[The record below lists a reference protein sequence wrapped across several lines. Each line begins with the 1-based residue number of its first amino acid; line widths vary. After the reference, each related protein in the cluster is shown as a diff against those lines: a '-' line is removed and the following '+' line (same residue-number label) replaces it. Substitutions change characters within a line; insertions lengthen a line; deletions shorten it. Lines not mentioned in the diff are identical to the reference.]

1 MGLEKYLKGYRIQ
14 EGSADVV
21 LDKDD
26 TSLDAEGWSTVA
38 SGKTAEEA
46 LKNFLK
52 AINHDEVITFNNFYR
67 LVLPDDKVA
76 EL

>member
-1 MGLEKYLKGYRIQ
+1 LIGYRIQ
-14 EGSADVV
+14 QVS
-21 LDKDD
+21 
-26 TSLDAEGWSTVA
+26 AEGDNSQNSDDWSTVA